1 MRGLLPLKNYKL
13 LAADTSAKTATVAL
27 FENEVMLAEYT
38 QNIGLTHSEGFLPLV
53 EEVLVATK
61 KDLSEID
68 YFAITN
74 GPGSFTGLRIGV
86 STVKGLAH
94 AVNKPLV
101 EISTLDALAENIPH
115 FSGYVCPIL
124 DARRQE
130 VYAAVYKNG
139 EKILA
144 DTPLPL
150 TELFSFLKER
160 RGKVMFL
167 GDAAVNYR
175 DVIQK
180 ALKDK
185 AVFAPAHLTLQRAS
199 SVGIAAAKQI
209 KAENTVSY
217 SDISIRYLKASQP
230 EQQLFNK
237 QNKEK

>member
-1 MRGLLPLKNYKL
+1 MKNYSI

-27 FENEVMLAEYT
+27 FENEVLIAEYT

-53 EEVLVATK
+53 ETMLSATK
-61 KDLSEID
+61 RNISDID
-68 YFAITN
+68 YFAVTN

-94 AVNKPLV
+94 AVKKPLV
-101 EISTLDALAENIPH
+101 EVSTLDALAENVPH

-139 EKILA
+139 EKLME

-150 TELFSFLKER
+150 TDLFSFLKEH
-160 RGKVMFL
+160 RGKVLFL
-167 GDAAVNYR
+167 GDGATNYQ
-175 DVIQK
+175 DVIKK

-185 AVFAPAHLTLQRAS
+185 AVFAPAHLVLQKAS
-199 SVGIAAAKQI
+199 SAGIAAMKQI
-209 KAENTVSY
+209 KAGNTVSY
-217 SDISIRYLKASQP
+217 ADIAIRYLKASQP
-230 EQQLFNK
+230 EQQLLAK
-237 QNKEK
+237 QKEVK

>member
-1 MRGLLPLKNYKL
+1 
-13 LAADTSAKTATVAL
+13 
-27 FENEVMLAEYT
+27 
-38 QNIGLTHSEGFLPLV
+38 
-53 EEVLVATK
+53 
-61 KDLSEID
+61 
-68 YFAITN
+68 
-74 GPGSFTGLRIGV
+74 
-86 STVKGLAH
+86 
-94 AVNKPLV
+94 
-101 EISTLDALAENIPH
+101 
-115 FSGYVCPIL
+115 
-124 DARRQE
+124 
-130 VYAAVYKNG
+130 
-139 EKILA
+139 
-144 DTPLPL
+144 
-150 TELFSFLKER
+150 
-160 RGKVMFL
+160 L

>member
-1 MRGLLPLKNYKL
+1 MKNYRI

-27 FENEVMLAEYT
+27 FENGVMIAEYT

-53 EEVLVATK
+53 ESMLKETK
-61 KDLSEID
+61 RELCEID

-86 STVKGLAH
+86 ATVKGLAH

-101 EISTLDALAENIPH
+101 EISTLDALSENVPH
-115 FSGYVCPIL
+115 FSGYVCPML

-130 VYAAVYKNG
+130 VYAAVYKDG
-139 EKILA
+139 KKLME

-150 TELFSFLKER
+150 TELFAFLKEH
-160 RGKVMFL
+160 RGKVLFL
-167 GDAAVNYR
+167 GDGAVNYR

-180 ALKDK
+180 ALPKK

-199 SVGIAAAKQI
+199 SVGIAAMQQI
-209 KAENTVSY
+209 ENENTVSY
-217 SDISIRYLKASQP
+217 ADISIRYLKASQP
-230 EQQLFNK
+230 EQQLLNK
-237 QNKEK
+237 QK